1 MTLNSEKRIKI
12 LAPSRNLLMTKKQI
26 EAGADE
32 VYFGVESG
40 DYKVYSFSGRYKSMN
55 GVKVQIASYDELKE
69 NLDVCHQS
77 GVVCQLAANMHYI
90 PEQLNEEYLEHIR
103 VCVDLGV
110 DHLIVS
116 NISLIKEIRKAG
128 IDIPIL
134 AGSFTFIP
142 NSEMVK
148 YLESIGVF
156 RVVLPHAMRLSEIE
170 KIKIA
175 CPNVELEIFALI
187 GGGNNCGRCLMFHSP
202 VRKDIGP
209 GCRAL
214 YEINYDGLSYSGK
227 RFLDAAAD
235 CCLCS
240 MRDLIDAGADALKIV
255 GREAKNEA
263 ISAKFTN
270 IFFRFRDG
278 VYAGKSTVEIK
289 NDLATETLFWN
300 MNWVPRFC
308 EDSRCKF
315 HKTEITESY
324 I

>member
-1 MTLNSEKRIKI
+1 MPSKIKI
-12 LAPSRNLLMTKKQI
+12 LAPSRNLLMTQKQI

-40 DYKVYSFSGRYKSMN
+40 DFKVYSFSGRYKSMN
-55 GVKVQIASYDELKE
+55 GVKVQIASYEELKE
-69 NLDVCHQS
+69 NLDICHEN
-77 GVVCQLAANMHYI
+77 GVSCQLAANMHYI
-90 PEQLNEEYLEHIR
+90 PEELNGEYLEHIKA
-103 VCVDLGV
+103 CVSLGV
-110 DHLIVS
+110 DQLIVS
-116 NISLIKEIRKAG
+116 NISLIAEIRKSG
-128 IDIPIL
+128 IDTPIL
-134 AGSFTFIP
+134 AGSFTFMP

-156 RVVLPHAMRLSEIE
+156 RVVLPHAMRLNEIAG
-170 KIKIA
+170 IKAA

-214 YEINYDGLSYSGK
+214 YDVNYGGVEYTGK

-235 CCLCS
+235 CALCS
-240 MRDLIDAGADALKIV
+240 MKDLIDAGADALKIV
-255 GREAKNEA
+255 GRESKNEA

-270 IFFRFRDG
+270 IFVRFREG
-278 VYAGKSTVEIK
+278 VYAGKSTAEIK
-289 NDLATETLFWN
+289 KDLAADTLFWN
-300 MNWVPRFC
+300 MNWLPRFC
-308 EDSRCKF
+308 EDNRCKF
-315 HKTEITESY
+315 HKTEVTESY